1 MELQIDGQNVDIHD
15 DLRTMITDRVE
26 KLNTHHGDIIHARVS
41 LVKSSHHQQGS
52 DEVRIFLSMTR
63 RKGLRASKK
72 GKTLEEAVG
81 NAFDALTRELSEYR
95 RKRRELDK
103 PRLKAAKIGPRV
115 NGTVVEIALDKGYGY
130 IDIGADEDIRFARQ
144 TVVGEAFDSITEGM
158 SVEVDVIEA
167 DQGYEATRVVP
178 LQA

>member
-63 RKGLRASKK
+63 RKGCGRPRGARPLR
-72 GKTLEEAVG
+72 
-81 NAFDALTRELSEYR
+81 R
-95 RKRRELDK
+95 RWGMLLRR
-103 PRLKAAKIGPRV
+103 
-115 NGTVVEIALDKGYGY
+115 
-130 IDIGADEDIRFARQ
+130 
-144 TVVGEAFDSITEGM
+144 
-158 SVEVDVIEA
+158 
-167 DQGYEATRVVP
+167 
-178 LQA
+178 